1 VVDKPIASS
10 LNGSGCSTAGRH
22 DEVTSDWMRLLSS
35 RGDEGSRRAGPS
47 GTNRT
52 IDMLRLRSE
61 ILQKSLVS
69 LCWKERPWHLVDLVD

>member
-1 VVDKPIASS
+1 
-10 LNGSGCSTAGRH
+10 
-22 DEVTSDWMRLLSS
+22 MRLLSS